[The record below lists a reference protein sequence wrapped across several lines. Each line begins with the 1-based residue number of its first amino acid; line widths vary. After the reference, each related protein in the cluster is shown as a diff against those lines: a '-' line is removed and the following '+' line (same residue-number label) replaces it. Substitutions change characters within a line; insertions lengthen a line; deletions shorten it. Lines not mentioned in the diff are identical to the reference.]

1 MKQIPSKLPDDV
13 ELLKKML
20 LEQQAKLGRQLAQKD
35 KRIAKLET
43 LNQQLT
49 DRVQRFEEVL
59 NLAQHKRFSPSSET
73 YEGDGQVFNEAEQVI
88 ETEPEQVPD
97 ADAPAF
103 ETTVETP
110 PKAAAKPRRPR
121 IAPELPRIEIVHDID
136 NKTCTCCGNPLH
148 RMGEEISEQVE
159 FIPAQIRVIKHIRP
173 KYSCRA
179 CEREGTQV
187 SIQIAD
193 VPDSIIPKSMATPS
207 LLAQIISNKMHYG
220 LPLYRQEKM
229 FAEAGI
235 ELSRQTMSRWLI
247 ICADKLQS
255 LMLLM
260 KAELLKQP
268 VLWADETP
276 LDVLEVDKSTCY
288 MWVYGSGVEGSNG
301 PKLVMFD
308 YQDGRS
314 GQHAV
319 QFLEGYNGYLQVDG
333 YAGYEQTSATLAA
346 CWAHARRK
354 FIEAQQAQGKGKT
367 GKADWALNQ
376 IQKLYA
382 LESKLK
388 TQSFEVKQQQRQLV
402 AAPLLQQLW
411 DWLEKSKD
419 TIPKESL
426 VGKAISY
433 TQNQWPKLI
442 RYLEDGR
449 LNIDNNRAER
459 AVKPF
464 VIGRKAWLFA
474 NTRAGAKGSAT
485 LYSMVETAKINGLE
499 PYKYLTELFEKLP
512 TVNTPEALAK
522 LLPY

>member
-1 MKQIPSKLPDDV
+1 MKKTPAELPDDV
-13 ELLKKML
+13 QTLKRML
-20 LEQQAKLGRQLAQKD
+20 VERD
-35 KRIAKLET
+35 KRIVKLET

-49 DRVQRFEEVL
+49 ERVQRFEEVL

-73 YEGDGQVFNEAEQVI
+73 YEGDGQVFNEAEQVV

-103 ETTVETP
+103 ETTVEKQAKEP
-110 PKAAAKPRRPR
+110 AKPRRPR
-121 IAPELPRIEIVHDID
+121 IEPELPRIEVVHDID

-148 RMGEEISEQVE
+148 RMGEEVSEQVE
-159 FIPAQIRVIKHIRP
+159 FIPAEIRVIKHIRP

-193 VPDSIIPKSMATPS
+193 VTDSIIPKSMATPS

-247 ICADKLQS
+247 TCADKLQS

-268 VLWADETP
+268 VLWADETT

-288 MWVYGSGVEGSNG
+288 MWVYGCGVEGSNG

-333 YAGYEQTSATLAA
+333 YAGYEQTSATLAG

-367 GKADWALNQ
+367 GKADWAINQ

-388 TQSFEVKQQQRQLV
+388 TQTFEVKQQQRQQL
-402 AAPLLQQLW
+402 AAPLLKQLW

-419 TIPKESL
+419 TVPKESL

-474 NTRAGAKGSAT
+474 NTRTGATGSAV

-499 PYKYLTELFEKLP
+499 PYNYLTELFEKLP
-512 TVNTPEALAK
+512 TANTPEALAK

>member
-1 MKQIPSKLPDDV
+1 MKKKSTPLPDDV

-20 LEQQAKLGRQLAQKD
+20 LEQQSKLERQLAQKD

-43 LNQQLT
+43 LNQKLT
-49 DRVQRFEEVL
+49 ERVQRFEEVL

-73 YEGDGQVFNEAEQVI
+73 YEGDGQIFNEAEQVV
-88 ETEPEQVPD
+88 ETEPEQAPD

-103 ETTVETP
+103 ETTVEKPAKEPT
-110 PKAAAKPRRPR
+110 KPRRPR
-121 IAPELPRIEIVHDID
+121 IAPELPRIEVLHDID
-136 NKTCTCCGNPLH
+136 NKTCTCCGHELH
-148 RMGEEISEQVE
+148 RMGEEVSEQVE
-159 FIPAQIRVIKHIRP
+159 FIPAEIRVIKHVRP
-173 KYSCRA
+173 KYSCRS

-207 LLAQIISNKMHYG
+207 LLAQIVSNKMHYG

-229 FAEAGI
+229 FSEAGI

-247 ICADKLQS
+247 TCADKLQS

-268 VLWADETP
+268 VLWADETT
-276 LDVLEVDKSTCY
+276 LDVLEVDKSSCY
-288 MWVYGSGVEGSNG
+288 MWVYGCGMEGSNG
-301 PKLVMFD
+301 PKLVLFD

-314 GQHAV
+314 GQHAA
-319 QFLEGYNGYLQVDG
+319 QFLEDYNGYLQVDG
-333 YAGYEQTSATLAA
+333 YAGYEQTSATLAG

-367 GKADWALNQ
+367 GKADWAINQ

-388 TQSFEVKQQQRQLV
+388 TQSFEVKQQQRQLL
-402 AAPLLQQLW
+402 ATPLLQQLW

-474 NTRAGAKGSAT
+474 NTRTGATGSAVM
-485 LYSMVETAKINGLE
+485 YSMVETAKINGLE

-512 TVNTPEALAK
+512 TANTPADLAK